1 MAPRGVLCQG
11 TVPMTAQTSPVVP
24 LWTPTGLASV
34 LLILTALA
42 ASLSAWIYSGRAAHR
57 VEDVQIQTVLAGAY
71 QARAIACLDHAA
83 AALGDP
89 ALRPHADR
97 SLEISR
103 GITLCLVMNRDEA
116 MLGVGGLEACVREVE
131 IANGLLDPAA
141 TGARFVAP
149 PC

>member
-1 MAPRGVLCQG
+1 
-11 TVPMTAQTSPVVP
+11 MTAQTSPAVP
-24 LWTPTGLASV
+24 LWTLTGLASI
-34 LLILTALA
+34 LLVLTALA
-42 ASLSAWIYSGRAAHR
+42 ASLSAWVYTGRAAHR
-57 VEDVQIQTVLAGAY
+57 VEDVQVKAVLTAAY

-89 ALRPHADR
+89 ALRIHADS

-103 GITLCLVMNRDEA
+103 GITLCLVMNREEA

-131 IANGLLDPAA
+131 IANGLLDSAA
-141 TGARFVAP
+141 TGARFAAP